1 MRPPSFWNRPNSVLG
16 LCLTP
21 LSWIYGA
28 ATAWRLRTGTRLRVG
43 VPVICVGNIN
53 MGGTGKTPTTIDLV
67 MRLTAMGK
75 RPFVVSRG
83 YGGSM
88 VGPVMVTPAH
98 TADDVGD
105 EPVLLSGFGP
115 VCVSRD
121 RAEGAEMAVAAGAD
135 VIVLDDG
142 LQNPALAYD
151 LTITVVDRHIGFG
164 NGRVFPAGPLRESVK
179 RGLSRTDIV
188 MAIGTKGEIATGD
201 VPLMTGVLK
210 PLQTGMD
217 WDGLHAYAFAGIGR
231 PEKFF
236 NTLRG
241 LGVKVIETREFGDH
255 QKIPE
260 AMLKRLDADAWAKGA
275 QLVTTEKDAARLP
288 KEWQQKVL
296 TLPVRLAID
305 DDPVLVERLEELFWK
320 NC

>member
-1 MRPPSFWNRPNSVLG
+1 MQPPEFWKKPRSVAAM
-16 LCLTP
+16 CLTP
-21 LSWIYGA
+21 VSWLYGA
-28 ATAWRLRTGTRLRVG
+28 ATALRLKRGARVRLD

-53 MGGTGKTPTTIDLV
+53 MGGTGKTPTVIDLV
-67 MRLTAMGK
+67 TRLSAMRK
-75 RPFVVSRG
+75 HPCVVSRG
-83 YGGSM
+83 YGGEM
-88 VGPVMVTPAH
+88 HGPVMVTPVH

-121 RAEGAEMAVAAGAD
+121 RAAGARMAIANGAD

-151 LTITVVDRHIGFG
+151 LTITVIDRSVGFG
-164 NGRVFPAGPLRESVK
+164 NGRVFPAGPLRETVS
-179 RGLSRTDIV
+179 RGLARTDIAL
-188 MAIGTKGEIATGD
+188 AIGASGAVDTGD
-201 VPLMTGVLK
+201 VPLMMGILE

-241 LGVKVIETREFGDH
+241 LGAKVIQTREFGDH

-305 DDPVLVERLEELFWK
+305 DDAVLVDRLNALF
-320 NC
+320 

>member
-1 MRPPSFWNRPNSVLG
+1 MQLKRGVRMRLD
-16 LCLTP
+16 
-21 LSWIYGA
+21 
-28 ATAWRLRTGTRLRVG
+28 

-53 MGGTGKTPTTIDLV
+53 MGGTGKTPTVIDLV

-75 RPFVVSRG
+75 NPCVVSRG
-83 YGGSM
+83 YGGSLQ
-88 VGPVMVTPAH
+88 GPVMVTAEH

-121 RAEGAEMAVAAGAD
+121 RAVGADMAIAQGAD

-151 LTITVVDRHIGFG
+151 LTITVVDRGVGFG
-164 NGRVFPAGPLRESVK
+164 NGRVFPAGPLRERVS
-179 RGLSRTDIV
+179 RGLARTDIV
-188 MAIGTKGEIATGD
+188 LAIGATGD
-201 VPLMTGVLK
+201 IETGEVPLTTGVLE

-236 NTLRG
+236 NTLRD
-241 LGVKVIETREFGDH
+241 LGAKVIETREFGDH

-288 KEWQQKVL
+288 KAWQQKVL

-305 DDPVLVERLEELFWK
+305 DDDVLVAKLNALF
-320 NC
+320 

>member
-1 MRPPSFWNRPNSVLG
+1 MQPPRFWNRPHSLATI
-16 LCLTP
+16 CLVP
-21 LSWIYGA
+21 LSWAYGA
-28 ATAWRLRTGTRLRVG
+28 ATAWRLKRGARLRMD

-53 MGGTGKTPTTIDLV
+53 LGGTGKTPTVIDLM

-75 RPFVVSRG
+75 NPCVVSRG
-83 YGGSM
+83 YGGTM
-88 VGPVMVTPAH
+88 QGPVMVTPAH

-121 RAEGAEMAVAAGAD
+121 RAVGARMAIANGAD

-151 LTITVVDRHIGFG
+151 LTITVVDRRVGFG
-164 NGRVFPAGPLRESVK
+164 NGRVFPAGPLRERVSV
-179 RGLSRTDIV
+179 GLARTDIV
-188 MAIGTKGEIATGD
+188 LAIGAVGDVDTGD
-201 VPLMTGVLK
+201 VPLMTGILE

-236 NTLRG
+236 NTLKG
-241 LGVKVIETREFGDH
+241 LGAKVIETREFGDH

-288 KEWQQKVL
+288 KAWQQKVL

-305 DDPVLVERLEELFWK
+305 DDAVLVARLKALF
-320 NC
+320 